1 VTLKRSL
8 LNTSGLLLLALAV
21 FYSARYWPQ
30 RVQLQE
36 NPAAESGTADHP
48 DYVITDFHAID
59 LDESGR
65 IRYELTASEL
75 THFRA
80 PERAN
85 LVAPDMIF
93 YRNNHA
99 DGGTAARPWQLTSTR
114 GVIAE
119 DGQRL
124 DLAGEVKLARLVEDP
139 QSAMTLETEMLTV
152 LGQREMAITDQP
164 FVLRTAQGQLT
175 GVGLDADL
183 KNSRMNLH
191 ARVRGQYD
199 PP

>member
-21 FYSARYWPQ
+21 FYSTRYWPQ
-30 RVQLQE
+30 PAQLL
-36 NPAAESGTADHP
+36 NDTPADAAQADRP

-65 IRYELTASEL
+65 IRYELTATEL

-93 YRNNHA
+93 YRNSHA
-99 DGGTAARPWQLTSTR
+99 DGSTATRPWQLTSTH

-124 DLAGEVKLARLVEDP
+124 DLVGDVKLARLVEDP
-139 QSAMTLETEMLTV
+139 QSAMTLETARLTV
-152 LGQREMAITDQP
+152 LGQREMAVTDQP

-183 KNSRMNLH
+183 KNGRMNLH